1 MSDHTVVLTVV
12 LDGDYRV
19 DDAGSIMDAIRMV
32 KGVASVEANVADPD
46 THVAYM
52 RARID
57 LEEKLFEALR
67 KPPKS

>member
-1 MSDHTVVLTVV
+1 MSDHTVALTVV

-19 DDAGSIMDAIRMV
+19 DDAECIMSAIRMI
-32 KGVASVEANVADPD
+32 KGVVSVEANIADPD
-46 THVAYM
+46 THVAYV

-67 KPPKS
+67 ESPKV